1 MKKIKIIGAL
11 IFIFSILLAFIF
23 NHTAKEN
30 IIHNKLLE
38 TIKEQKSFTQEI
50 SKNIFYIYKN
60 NNEDVKTLDDLI
72 KTYLNDMNNREKEI
86 YRSDKIIKFWN
97 LFYLHVQHFRDQ
109 IKVKSPYMNIL
120 LEKEVNDIYTTNSK
134 LIQEFNK
141 LIKIEE
147 LNFNKTQNIFM
158 IIQYILFAGLVI
170 LLLYLFFFFI
180 SLVAFVQEF
189 LFKSKKIIT
198 SSSIKELEPININYK
213 NQDILDAENNFN
225 TLVSKINNNVENS
238 SKSIEHSY
246 KSLEILE
253 LHVEELVNF
262 IYDMHNDKADKEL
275 RKKEDSIIQSL
286 EELSSTKIKLRNLKV
301 DLDNLISHSK
311 KN

>member
-1 MKKIKIIGAL
+1 
-11 IFIFSILLAFIF
+11 
-23 NHTAKEN
+23 
-30 IIHNKLLE
+30 
-38 TIKEQKSFTQEI
+38 
-50 SKNIFYIYKN
+50 
-60 NNEDVKTLDDLI
+60 
-72 KTYLNDMNNREKEI
+72 
-86 YRSDKIIKFWN
+86 
-97 LFYLHVQHFRDQ
+97 VQHFRDQ

-170 LLLYLFFFFI
+170 LLLYLFAQLK

-198 SSSIKELEPININYK
+198 SSSIKELEPININDK